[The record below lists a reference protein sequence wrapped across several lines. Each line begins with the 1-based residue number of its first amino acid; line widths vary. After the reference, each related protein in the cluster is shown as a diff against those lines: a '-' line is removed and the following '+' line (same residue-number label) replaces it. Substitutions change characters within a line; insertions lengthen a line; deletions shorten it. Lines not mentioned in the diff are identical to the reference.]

1 MADKAIIVEGLSKK
15 YSIGVR
21 HRRFPTLRDSIARA
35 TQARINQARAMFR
48 RRNEEEQNEGD
59 LWALR
64 DVSFD
69 VEQGDVVGV
78 IGRNGSGKSTLLKIL
93 SQITEP
99 TEGFAEIAGRVG
111 SLLEVGTGFHP
122 ELTGRENIF
131 LNGAIL
137 GMCRNE
143 IASKFDEIV
152 NFAETEKF
160 LDTPVKRYSTGMFM
174 RLAFAVAAHLNPEIL
189 LVDEVLAV
197 GDAQF
202 QKKCLGKMGNV
213 AKEGRTVLFVS
224 HNMPAIQSLCT
235 RCVFLQGGKLQVAGT
250 LQEGIQMYHQGIRD
264 ESDIDTTS
272 SEVAMLNLRVNGD
285 ATPTVYAGAPMEF
298 EFDLTLNVQAPG
310 LRLFVILEN
319 WQGTTVL
326 HTVKNERELR
336 ELREPGKYSVSVRV
350 SPMWL
355 TPGMYS
361 YHTKLICN
369 GVDVKG
375 RYLSEKALLSVDSD
389 YDPEMAPGL
398 LSPPVEWSCKT
409 SSAELEVAVDRIK

>member
-1 MADKAIIVEGLSKK
+1 MGDTAIRVEGLSKK
-15 YSIGVR
+15 YSIGVQ
-21 HRRFPTLRDSIARA
+21 HRKFPTLRDQIARTA
-35 TQARINQARAMFR
+35 QASMDQAKALFSR
-48 RRNEEEQNEGD
+48 RKAGEQNETD

-64 DVSFD
+64 NVTFN
-69 VEQGDVVGV
+69 VKQGDVVGV
-78 IGRNGSGKSTLLKIL
+78 IGRNGSGKSTLLKVL
-93 SQITEP
+93 SRITEP

-137 GMCRNE
+137 GMRRTE
-143 IASKFDEIV
+143 IAAKFDEIV
-152 NFAETEKF
+152 AFAETERF
-160 LDTPVKRYSTGMFM
+160 LDTPVKHYSTGMFM

-224 HNMPAIQSLCT
+224 HNMPAVQSLCN
-235 RCVFLQGGKLQVAGT
+235 RCVYLQGGKLQVAGT
-250 LQEGIQMYHQGIRD
+250 LQEGIQMYHQGIQD
-264 ESDIDTTS
+264 DSEIDTKS
-272 SEVAMLNLRVNGD
+272 KEVAMLNLRVNGD
-285 ATPTVYAGAPMEF
+285 STPTVYAGAPLEF
-298 EFDLTLNVQAPG
+298 EFELTLNVRAAG

-319 WQGTTVL
+319 SQGVTVL
-326 HTVKNERELR
+326 HSVKSERELTAM
-336 ELREPGKYSVSVRV
+336 REPGKYSVSVRV
-350 SPMWL
+350 PALWL

-369 GVDVKG
+369 GIDMRG
-375 RYLSEKALLSVDSD
+375 RYLSDKALLSVESD

-398 LSPPVEWSCKT
+398 LSPPVEWST
-409 SSAELEVAVDRIK
+409 ETENSEAVIAVNHLK